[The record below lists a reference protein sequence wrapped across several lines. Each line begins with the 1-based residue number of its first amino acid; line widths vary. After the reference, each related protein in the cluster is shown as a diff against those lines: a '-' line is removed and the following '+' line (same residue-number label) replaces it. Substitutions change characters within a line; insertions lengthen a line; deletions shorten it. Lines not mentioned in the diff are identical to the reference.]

1 MAYYK
6 REDFDV
12 FVKSKYNKYSDKY
25 LHSLEIYKIFGE
37 EKFERIYLHSWKHV
51 SDNIQDTIKACESFK
66 KNFIVASS
74 CEIDLNYPLTGKNYD
89 TVWLVDFE
97 KNTVRCLNGI
107 TGHESYYIDDILK
120 FEGNIF
126 APCAG
131 TKGSWNRL
139 EVNYPELKEQ
149 LDRIIKEYNKGI
161 ARKKLYELNAEIIR
175 EEINNENS

>member
-12 FVKSKYNKYSDKY
+12 FVKSKNNKYSDKY
-25 LHSLEIYKIFGE
+25 LHSLEIYKNLGE
-37 EKFERIYLHSWKHV
+37 EKFERIELYGLPTV
-51 SDNIQDTIKACESFK
+51 SDDINKIIELCENFK

-74 CEIDLNYPLTGKNYD
+74 CEIDLNYPLTGNNYD
-89 TVWLVDFE
+89 TVWLVDFH

-149 LDRIIKEYNKGI
+149 LERIIGEYNKGI
-161 ARKKLYELNAEIIR
+161 DSQDKIYFKELD
-175 EEINNENS
+175 

>member
-1 MAYYK
+1 MPYCK
-6 REDFDV
+6 REDFKV
-12 FVKSKYNKYSDKY
+12 FIETKWNKYSNKY
-25 LHSLEIYKIFGE
+25 LHVLRLYKLLPDN
-37 EKFERIYLHSWKHV
+37 KFE
-51 SDNIQDTIKACESFK
+51 DIKLYSSTKVTDDLDEAK
-66 KNFIVASS
+66 KCLEDFERSFIVASS
-74 CEIDLNYPLTGKNYD
+74 CEIDLNYTLSGKNYD

-107 TGHESYYIDDILK
+107 TGYESYYIEDILK
-120 FEGNIF
+120 FDGDIF

-149 LDRIIKEYNKGI
+149 LERIIGEQNKEI
-161 ARKKLYELNAEIIR
+161 ARKKLHKLNAEIIR

>member
-1 MAYYK
+1 MDLVLYYK

-149 LDRIIKEYNKGI
+149 LERIIKEYNKGI
-161 ARKKLYELNAEIIR
+161 DSQDKVYFKELN
-175 EEINNENS
+175 